1 MRSLFILILAGL
13 LVLLSGCGL
22 PGAPLAPSL
31 HIPKPVQDLRAVRKG
46 NDVLLSWTSPTESTD
61 GTLVRKP
68 GKMIVSRAVGSN
80 DNFVNIAEE
89 TLRPALSEDQN
100 EKIAITDSLSSI
112 LRSTTPPDF
121 VTYRVIAVG
130 ERNRTAGPG
139 NSVQVSA
146 LPVLP
151 PPSKID
157 LRLIPEG
164 VEISFAVDSSTPL
177 PNKSGVQYLYRVLRR
192 ADAVK
197 GEPVVVAQLE
207 PAAATL
213 RVVDSKIEWEST
225 YDYWVTPITHWQA
238 GSRGG
243 DVEGL
248 DSSAAKILAHDVFPP
263 AVPTGLQ
270 AVYAGDPQRPAID
283 LTWTPNS
290 DEDLAGYNVYRR
302 EVSDASANVTFT
314 KINSALVKTPS
325 FHDAQVRPGGTFIY
339 AVSAVDL
346 RNNESNKSKE
356 TSERV
361 PLD

>member
-1 MRSLFILILAGL
+1 MRSSVILILAGL
-13 LVLLSGCGL
+13 LVVLSGCGL

-31 HIPKPVQDLRAVRKG
+31 HIPKPVQDLRAMRKG

-68 GKMIVSRAVGSN
+68 GKMIVSRAVGAN
-80 DNFVNIAEE
+80 GNFVNIAEE
-89 TLRPALSEDQN
+89 TLRPALSEDKNQ
-100 EKIAITDSLSSI
+100 KIAITDSLGSI
-112 LRSTTPPDF
+112 LQSTTPPDF

-157 LRLIPEG
+157 LRLISEG
-164 VEISFAVDSSTPL
+164 VEISLAVDSSTPL
-177 PNKSGVQYLYRVLRR
+177 PNESGVQYLYRVLRR
-192 ADAVK
+192 ADAFK

-207 PAAATL
+207 PTAATL
-213 RVVDSKIEWEST
+213 RVVDPKIEWEST

-238 GSRGG
+238 GTRSG
-243 DVEGL
+243 DVEGV
-248 DSSAAKILAHDVFPP
+248 DSSTAKILAHDVFPP
-263 AVPTGLQ
+263 AVPRGLQ

-290 DEDLAGYNVYRR
+290 DEDLAGYNIYRR
-302 EVSDASANVTFT
+302 EASGAFT
-314 KINSALVKTPS
+314 KINSTVVKTPS

-346 RNNESNKSKE
+346 RNNESEKSKE

>member
-1 MRSLFILILAGL
+1 MRSLFILIFAGL

-31 HIPKPVQDLRAVRKG
+31 HIPRPVQDLQAMRKG
-46 NDVLLSWTSPTESTD
+46 NDVLLSWTSPNENTD

-68 GKMIVSRAVGSN
+68 GKMIISRAVGS
-80 DNFVNIAEE
+80 DGTFVNIAEE

-100 EKIAITDSLSSI
+100 QKIAITDSLASVLQSS
-112 LRSTTPPDF
+112 TPPDF
-121 VTYRVIAVG
+121 VTYHVVAVG
-130 ERNRTAGPG
+130 ERSRTAGPG

-164 VEISFAVDSSTPL
+164 VEISFAVDSSRPL
-177 PNKSGVQYLYRVLRR
+177 PNKSGVQYFYRVLRR

-207 PAAATL
+207 PTAATL
-213 RVVDSKIEWEST
+213 RLVDSKIEWEST

-238 GSRGG
+238 GTRSG
-243 DVEGL
+243 DVEGE
-248 DSSAAKILAHDVFPP
+248 DSSTAKILAHDVFPP

-270 AVYAGDPQRPAID
+270 AVYAGNPQRPAID

-290 DEDLAGYNVYRR
+290 DDDLAGYNVYRR
-302 EVSDASANVTFT
+302 EAGGAFANVTFT

-346 RNNESNKSKE
+346 RNNESEKSQE

-361 PLD
+361 PLE